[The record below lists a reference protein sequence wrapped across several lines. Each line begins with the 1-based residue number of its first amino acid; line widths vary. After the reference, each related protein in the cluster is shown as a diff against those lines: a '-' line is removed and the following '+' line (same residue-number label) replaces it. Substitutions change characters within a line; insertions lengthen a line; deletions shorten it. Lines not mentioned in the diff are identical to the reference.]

1 MKIQLPPFVLADL
14 YKESLVIV
22 DDVLTSH
29 ENIDETK
36 PHQSIVETEPQ
47 PASFLGQNGKGIA
60 VLVNDKQHRFT
71 DVESLQLL
79 TNMLGALHMTM
90 DDIALINT
98 DKTKTDYKQMQSA
111 LQTRICLMFDVS
123 TQSIGLPFQ
132 MPDYKVQTFD
142 NCRFLC
148 SASLQKMRGSGKE
161 AKLEK
166 TKLWMCLKSLFEK
179 DI

>member
-1 MKIQLPPFVLADL
+1 MKIQLPPFVLANL

-22 DDVLTSH
+22 DDVLMKN

-36 PHQSIVETEPQ
+36 PQQSIEEEPQ
-47 PASFLGQNGKGIA
+47 PAFLGQNGKGIA
-60 VLVNDKQHRFT
+60 VLVDDEKNRFT
-71 DVESLQLL
+71 DDESLQLL
-79 TNMLGALHMTM
+79 TNMLGALQMTM

-98 DKTKTDYKQMQSA
+98 DKTKMDYKQLQA
-111 LQTRICLMFDVS
+111 TLQTRICLMFDVS

-132 MPDYKVQTFD
+132 MPDYKVQPFD

-148 SASLQKMRGSGKE
+148 SASLQKMKGNGKE

-166 TKLWMCLKSLFEK
+166 TKLWMCLKSLFE
-179 DI
+179 